1 MLLAGALDA
10 MVVGAGMRL
19 LTDAERAENLR
30 ATLDAHPDPA
40 ALAAEGAWLFAYGSL
55 MWNPTVHVAERRK
68 VRVPGW
74 QRRFCLT
81 ARAGRGTF
89 ENPGLLLG
97 LIMGEHC
104 DGVALRVEPALVEEE
119 LDLLWRR
126 EMLAGSYV
134 PRWLA
139 SVDADGTAR
148 AVLAFTMDPKS
159 LGYAH
164 ALTDENVVECLATAR
179 GELGSCADYLFHTE
193 AELHAHGIDD
203 PPLHRLAERVRAQL
217 AGTIGSGPG

>member
-10 MVVGAGMRL
+10 MAAGGRMRL
-19 LTDAERAENLR
+19 LTEAERAENLR

-40 ALAAEGAWLFAYGSL
+40 SLARDGAWLFAYGSL

-89 ENPGLLLG
+89 ECPGLLLG
-97 LIMGEHC
+97 LIGGDHC
-104 DGVALRVEPALVEEE
+104 DGMALRVEPALVRDE

-134 PRWLA
+134 PRWLP
-139 SVDADGTAR
+139 SVDADGVPR
-148 AVLAFTMDPKS
+148 AVLAFTMDPESK
-159 LGYAH
+159 GYAGT
-164 ALTDENVVECLATAR
+164 LTDEDVVECLATAR

-193 AELHAHGIDD
+193 AEMRAHGIDD
-203 PPLHRLAERVRAQL
+203 PPLHRLAERVRARL
-217 AGTIGSGPG
+217 TGTNGSGPG